1 MYINMASLEQA
12 LEQNLLKVTQTV
24 EQQLDVELDRLDKL
38 QSDNLETLR
47 EQRLRKLK
55 KQAQQQQEWLVLGH
69 GEHTEISEEK
79 EFFEVT
85 KKSKNVVCHF
95 YRNDSPRCRIV
106 DHHLKILCT
115 SHLEARFC
123 KIDVERSP
131 FITQRLR
138 IRVIPTIALI
148 IDGKVKDYI
157 VGFTDL
163 GNCDDFS
170 TEMMEWRIAQPG
182 VIKYNGDL
190 QQPPV
195 ETKRA
200 NRFVSGDA
208 GKKRTIRGK
217 DVDSDGD
224 DF

>member
-1 MYINMASLEQA
+1 MASLEQA
-12 LEQNLLKVTQTV
+12 LEQNLLKATQTL
-24 EQQLDVELDRLDKL
+24 EQQLDAELDRLEKL
-38 QSDNLETLR
+38 DLDDLEKLR
-47 EQRLRKLK
+47 EQRLKEMK
-55 KQAQQQQEWLVLGH
+55 KQAQQQREWRVLGH
-69 GEHTEISEEK
+69 GEYTEIPEEK

-85 KKSKNVVCHF
+85 KKSKDIVCHF
-95 YRNDSPRCRIV
+95 YKNDSFRCKIV

-115 SHLEARFC
+115 SHLEAKFC

-131 FITQRLR
+131 FLTKRLR
-138 IRVIPTIALI
+138 IKIIPTIALI
-148 IDGKVKDYI
+148 KDGKTKDYI
-157 VGFTDL
+157 IGFTDL

-170 TEMMEWRIAQPG
+170 TEMMEWRIAQAG

-190 QQPPV
+190 QEPPT
-195 ETKRA
+195 EGRRT
-200 NRFVSGDA
+200 NRFVLGDA